1 MFESINPANGE
12 LLASF
17 AQTAPQALE
26 RALDGCVR
34 AQRNWADSTVVSRGD
49 LLKRLASVLRVDV
62 DRLSRLITLE
72 MGKPLAEAE
81 GEVLKCARCCEYY
94 AENAERFLAPEFVAS
109 GASRS
114 YVVLDP
120 IGVVLAIMPWNFPLW
135 QFFRFAAPS
144 IVAGNGILLKHAS
157 NVPQCAQAIESL
169 MEKAGAPAGLVRN
182 LFVHHS
188 QVQSLI
194 DDQRIAAL
202 TLTGSTAVGS
212 LVASQAG
219 RALKKQVLELGGSD
233 PFIVLADADVG
244 QAAQTAVKARFTNT
258 GQSCVCAKRFIVD
271 DSIADEFV
279 AAMVGGIKRLKV
291 GDPLDR
297 TNAVGPMARDNL
309 RGDLQSQ
316 VDRSVEAGAKLAVG
330 GGSLGGDGYFFE
342 PTLLDHVTPDMPV
355 FKEETFGPVAA
366 VIRVGDADEA
376 IELANT
382 SEFGLGAALWTKD
395 LSRAERLARRI
406 EAGAVFINGMVAS
419 DPRLPFG
426 GIKKSGYGREL
437 GIHGLR
443 EFTNVK
449 TVWIGPAQQ

>member
-12 LLASF
+12 VLASF
-17 AQTAPQALE
+17 AKIAPAALE
-26 RALDGCVR
+26 SALDGCVK
-34 AQRNWADSTVVSRGD
+34 AQRKWADSTVASRAD
-49 LLKRLASVLRVDV
+49 LLRRLASVLREDV

-72 MGKPLAEAE
+72 VGKPIVEAE
-81 GEVLKCARCCEYY
+81 GEVLKCAWCCEYY
-94 AENAERFLAPEFVAS
+94 ADNAERFLAPEIVAS

-157 NVPQCAQAIESL
+157 NVPQCADAIDSL

-182 LFVHHS
+182 LFVDHS
-188 QVQSLI
+188 QVESLI
-194 DDQRIAAL
+194 DDRRISAL

-233 PFIVLADADVG
+233 PFIVLADADVE

-271 DSIADEFV
+271 DSIADKFV
-279 AAMVGGIKRLKV
+279 AGMVEGINRLKV
-291 GDPLDR
+291 GNPLDR
-297 TNAVGPMARDNL
+297 TNSVGPMARDNL

-316 VDRSVEAGAKLAVG
+316 VDRSVEAGAKLVVG
-330 GGSLGGDGYFFE
+330 GGSLDGTGYFFE
-342 PTLLDHVTPDMPV
+342 PTLLDHVTPDMAV

-366 VIRVGDADEA
+366 VIRVGNADEA
-376 IELANT
+376 IELANA
-382 SEFGLGAALWTKD
+382 SEFGLGAALWTKNLD
-395 LSRAERLARRI
+395 LAERLARRI

-426 GIKKSGYGREL
+426 GIKRSGYGREL